1 MGAARAKWLRA
12 SGRLKSDD
20 ARVAAFRPRHVAVCL
35 RPQAVR
41 AASRSASQVAAHAL
55 RLILRLYSLSHGR
68 SAYEKVNGK
77 PNIEILECAKIAE
90 NHSFHS
96 WRHLGTLKSIQKPS
110 F

>member
-1 MGAARAKWLRA
+1 
-12 SGRLKSDD
+12 
-20 ARVAAFRPRHVAVCL
+20 
-35 RPQAVR
+35 
-41 AASRSASQVAAHAL
+41 VAAHAL